1 MIVET
6 ACTLLYINIKRKK
19 KKKELSK
26 TKDTRGCLFLWR
38 GGGAT
43 VGDSRFEGVS
53 HLYRCNGCFMTPR
66 RLYAR

>member
-1 MIVET
+1 MIVEN
-6 ACTLLYINIKRKK
+6 CLYIIIYKYKK
-19 KKKELSK
+19 EKKNELSK
-26 TKDTRGCLFLWR
+26 TQDARGCLFLWR

-43 VGDSRFEGVS
+43 VGDSRFERVS